1 MNTNANKDTLYNE
14 SNLFD
19 FFRFNYFPYWPLFVL
34 LVVVFL
40 SAGLTYLK
48 YATPQYESTAEILI
62 KDEKKG
68 TDDSRMLESLNIY
81 TTKKIVED
89 EIQVLQSLTLSKE
102 IVKALNLNAPFYEEG
117 KFKSLSAYTTTPV
130 NIQIDNYDS
139 LFNLHEKVFADKV
152 YLQYN
157 TATAQVTIDSQSYP
171 LNEWVVTKYGK
182 LKFIP
187 NIHYTH
193 AAKKP
198 IYFSLVNPKVISN
211 ELVKRIDVSEISKLS
226 SVVKL
231 SIRDEVPQR
240 GEDILNE
247 LTRTYNNAGISD
259 KNQLATNT
267 LLFVKER
274 LNYVKK
280 ELDSIENQ
288 VQRYK
293 SAHGVVDL
301 SQQSTTVLKNVGDNN
316 QRVADV
322 HEQLAVLKEIEK
334 YVSSKD
340 NKVGIVPS
348 TLGVNDAGLSQLLQ
362 KLYDSEIN
370 YERLKKT
377 IGENNPM
384 VTSLSNEIER
394 VRPAILENIHIQQVG
409 LQASLDNLN
418 ATNSTYSTQLQ
429 GVPEKER
436 GLLEIT
442 RQEAILNNVY
452 SFLLQKRE
460 ETALS
465 YASTVPDSRT
475 VNVAETTIDP
485 VSPKKIIVLGAALGL
500 ALFLGLLMITAK
512 DIFNNKILFRKDIE
526 KLTNVPVI
534 GEISN
539 TKKIKELFVLQDEK
553 RNVIKEEFR
562 QLRTAI
568 GLYGRNITKKKLMF
582 TSGISGEGKSFI
594 SANMALS
601 LALSGK
607 KVVLLDFD
615 LRNPEISYRLGIN
628 EEPGIAEYLESE
640 TEPYEIIKQTFCEKL
655 FVIGAGNSQA
665 GITDLSFNNKLG
677 DLFEYLAGI
686 FDFII
691 IDTPPVKSIS
701 DAYIITQYCDASI
714 YIARH
719 NYTPKVSISL
729 LEENSRVKPLKNL
742 ALIFNGVK
750 SRGLFKKRYG
760 IEYGYG
766 YENFHKAKSARKRKV
781 QEVV

>member
-1 MNTNANKDTLYNE
+1 MKAGKEPVNNQ
-14 SNLFD
+14 SNLLD
-19 FFRFNYFPYWPLFVL
+19 FFRFNYLPYWPLFML
-34 LVVVFL
+34 LTAMFL
-40 SAGLTYLK
+40 AAAWGYLS
-48 YATPQYESTAEILI
+48 YATPLYESSAEILI

-68 TDDSRMLESLNIY
+68 TDDSRMLESLNIF

-102 IVKALNLNAPFYEEG
+102 IVKSLHLNAPFFEEG
-117 KFKSLSAYTTTPV
+117 KLKSLSAYTTSPV
-130 NIQIDNYDS
+130 NIETADYDS
-139 LFNLHEKVFADKV
+139 LFNLHEKVFAEKIYIKYDSV
-152 YLQYN
+152 AR
-157 TATAQVTIDSQSYP
+157 TVTMENISCP
-171 LNEWVVTKYGK
+171 LGEWVDTKYGR
-182 LKFIP
+182 LRFIP
-187 NIHYTH
+187 NIHFLKS
-193 AAKKP
+193 AVKP
-198 IYFSLVNPKVISN
+198 VYFSLINPKVISN
-211 ELVKRIDVSEISKLS
+211 ELVKRIDISEVSKLS

-231 SIRDEVPQR
+231 SIRDEVPRR

-247 LTRTYNNAGISD
+247 LTRVYNYAGIND
-259 KNQLATNT
+259 KNLLAANT
-267 LLFVKER
+267 LSFVKVR
-274 LNYVKK
+274 LNYVKN
-280 ELDSIENQ
+280 ELDSIEML

-293 SAHGVVDL
+293 STHGVVDL

-322 HEQLAVLKEIEK
+322 HEQLAVLKEVEK
-334 YVSSKD
+334 YVNVKD
-340 NKVGIVPS
+340 TKLAIVPS

-394 VRPAILENIHIQQVG
+394 IRPAILENIRIQEIG
-409 LQASLDNLN
+409 LQASLDNLT
-418 ATNSTYSTQLQ
+418 ATNNTYTTQLQ

-442 RQEAILNNVY
+442 RQEAILNSVY

-485 VSPKKIIVLGAALGL
+485 VSPKKIIILAIASAL
-500 ALFLGLLMITAK
+500 ALFTGIFLITAK
-512 DIFNNKILFRKDIE
+512 DFINNKILFRKDIE
-526 KLTNVPVI
+526 KLTDIPVI

-539 TKKIKELFVLQDEK
+539 TRKSKNIFVVQDEK
-553 RNVIKEEFR
+553 KPVIKEEFR
-562 QLRTAI
+562 QLRTAL
-568 GLYGRNITKKKLMF
+568 GLYGRNITKKKLLF

-615 LRNPEISYRLGIN
+615 LRNPEISYSLDVN
-628 EEPGIAEYLESE
+628 NDPGIADFLEGE
-640 TEPYEIIKQTFCEKL
+640 IEPYEIIKQTFCETL
-655 FVIGAGNSQA
+655 FVIGAGSSQE
-665 GITDLSFNNKLG
+665 GFTDLSFSYKLG
-677 DLFEYLAGI
+677 DLFEYLEGI

-691 IDTPPVKSIS
+691 IDSSPVKSIS
-701 DAYIITQYCDASI
+701 DAYVITQYCDVSV
-714 YIARH
+714 YVARH

-729 LEENSRVKPLKNL
+729 LGENNRIKPLKNL
-742 ALIFNGVK
+742 ALVFNGVK

-766 YENFHKAKSARKRKV
+766 YENFHKQKPSRIRKPQAAV
-781 QEVV
+781 